1 MNESHVALSN
11 LTLFIKDFRLAEWVG
26 AIDLNQQDYTISIV
40 RKVHGC
46 TYASK

>member
-11 LTLFIKDFRLAEWVG
+11 LTLIKNSRLAEWVG
-26 AIDLNQQDYTISIV
+26 AIDLNQQHYTISIV